1 MLRGSTLG
9 DTQQIIGEAADC
21 SGWTGTEG
29 QGGRVCSAVSCKIQ
43 TCNLCFTMLCKIQFW
58 ETGDQQLFHIQIS
71 AFQDR
76 VWELIH
82 KSMVV
87 YLISNITVSVIG
99 LRAYEKALLILSS
112 DSTGRRSYY
121 YIVNFLGFLFGNIS

>member
-1 MLRGSTLG
+1 MKLPIARV
-9 DTQQIIGEAADC
+9 
-21 SGWTGTEG
+21 G
-29 QGGRVCSAVSCKIQ
+29 QGQRGKGVECVQQFHVKYRLVFV
-43 TCNLCFTMLCKIQFW
+43 CFTMLCKIQFW